1 MRRRLT
7 KKEVLTIPNIMSF
20 FRIALIPLYLW
31 LYCEAKEYGLA
42 IIVLLISGLSDI
54 LDGVVARKFNM
65 VSDFG
70 KFIDP
75 VADKLTQAAL
85 ILSLSIRYPD
95 IIFLF
100 AEFAVFGITMG
111 IVGFI
116 VFEKTD
122 IVNSAQ
128 WFGKMSTVVLEVS
141 MAILI
146 LFVNIPQ
153 KIADILFMVCGA
165 IMLFSFINYII
176 LFVRTLKKNKNKK

>member
-7 KKEVLTIPNIMSF
+7 RKEILTIPNIMSF

-31 LYCEAKEYGLA
+31 LYCGVKEYVLA
-42 IIVLLISGLSDI
+42 IAVLLVSGLSDI
-54 LDGVVARKFNM
+54 LDGIVARKFNM

-85 ILSLSIRYPD
+85 ILSLSIRYPH
-95 IIFLF
+95 ILFLF
-100 AEFAVFGITMG
+100 AEFAIAGITMG
-111 IVGFI
+111 VVGFI

-141 MAILI
+141 MAVLI
-146 LFVNIPQ
+146 LFVDIPA
-153 KIADILFMVCGA
+153 KTADILFMICGA

-176 LFVRTLKKNKNKK
+176 LFTGTLKKNKGGK